1 MEKNIR
7 KSWNRIIP
15 TSLGITIGGI
25 HFTFPGYN
33 ANFETIEGIID
44 FATNLLNWII
54 ALSAVIAVGLIIYSG
69 ILFMMAGGDPDKA
82 GKARKTLTAAV
93 IGMAV
98 VFIARML
105 IVFLITAFLT

>member
-33 ANFETIEGIID
+33 ANFETMEGIVD
-44 FATNLLNWII
+44 FVTNLLNWII
-54 ALSAVIAVGLIIYSG
+54 SLSAVIAVGLIIYSG
-69 ILFMMAGGDPDKA
+69 ILFMTAGGDPDKA